1 MRTRIGLLA
10 QANASKQGVL
20 SLLQA
25 QEICPEPAA
34 LVSWLGTEKRPPSG
48 GLFIL
53 SAWTV

>member
-1 MRTRIGLLA
+1 I
-10 QANASKQGVL
+10 QARCTEPAARL
-20 SLLQA
+20 SWAQA

-53 SAWTV
+53 LEWKV